1 MLDLDRDP
9 RLRRLFNLARR
20 RVVAGFAVAAVT
32 FILATPTWTTLA
44 AGAAIALIGEALRV
58 WAAGHLVKGR
68 EVTMSGPYRW
78 MQHPLYV
85 GSAVLGVGFSVIAAS
100 WVVAVI
106 VLGYVGVMTAAAIRL
121 ETATLRD
128 AFGETYTRYV
138 AGEVAPAAAARRFSL
153 RRAIA
158 NREHHAV
165 AGFAATVAVMAL
177 KAWFAAP

>member
-1 MLDLDRDP
+1 MLDLDRDHG
-9 RLRRLFNLARR
+9 LRRLFHLARR
-20 RVVAGFAVAAVT
+20 RVVMGFAVAAIAFT
-32 FILATPTWTTLA
+32 LATPTWTTLV
-44 AGAAIALIGEALRV
+44 AGTAIALAGEALRL

-68 EVTMSGPYRW
+68 EVTASGPYRW

-85 GSAVLGVGFSVIAAS
+85 GSGILGVGFSVIAAN
-100 WVVAVI
+100 WVVAVV

-128 AFGETYTRYV
+128 AFGEDYARYV
-138 AGEVAPAAAARRFSL
+138 AGDAASAAGARRFSL
-153 RRAIA
+153 RRAID

-165 AGFAATVAVMAL
+165 AGLLGTVAVMAV